1 MLSPDLTNAV
11 WRKSSRSSGGS
22 ANCVELATDGT
33 TWAAIRDSKDPAGPA
48 LVFPRRSLN
57 SLLLQVKE
65 GGFDL
70 Q

>member
-33 TWAAIRDSKDPAGPA
+33 TWAAIRDSKNPCGPA
-48 LVFPRRSLN
+48 LVLPRSSLN

>member
-33 TWAAIRDSKDPAGPA
+33 TWAAIRDRKNPCGPA
-48 LVFPRRSLN
+48 LVLPRSSLN